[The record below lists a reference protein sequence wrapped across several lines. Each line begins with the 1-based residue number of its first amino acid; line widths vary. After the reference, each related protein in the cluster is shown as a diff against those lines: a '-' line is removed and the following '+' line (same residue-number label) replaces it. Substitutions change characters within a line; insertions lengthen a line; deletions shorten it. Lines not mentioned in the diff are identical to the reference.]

1 MKPDG
6 AEGLVGDGGAA
17 EGEVEVREGGA
28 AEGEDF
34 GGGVGEGA
42 AEGLCGGGGLV
53 VGGNW
58 GRGLRRDVGL
68 WIMGKEGS
76 SVGFERRECVGACL
90 SGREEGWLTRSR
102 SFNPFA
108 AFAR

>member
-1 MKPDG
+1 MKADG

-42 AEGLCGGGGLV
+42 AEGLEGGG
-53 VGGNW
+53 
-58 GRGLRRDVGL
+58 
-68 WIMGKEGS
+68 
-76 SVGFERRECVGACL
+76 
-90 SGREEGWLTRSR
+90 
-102 SFNPFA
+102 
-108 AFAR
+108 